1 MSDDLDALLDEALD
15 VMEKNDEDI
24 KQEREAMASKLL
36 EEQYQRDA
44 MEKPPQ
50 FSGGSGGGDE
60 ASLMQAVTSLL
71 EVLKQG
77 PEAMESAPEAE
88 VDRIQKMLQQTLGG
102 MRDGATAEELE
113 SIDKCQRLLSKANEA
128 GNDDASPEQ
137 LEEMMRAL
145 QEVSAAPNGVGSSA
159 TQSNAAAGENVTDGV
174 PAALQGDLAK
184 LMELIAKESQS
195 TPTATSATGASSA
208 PSESDDSA
216 APSGG
221 PTAADAEALR
231 LFLELLKPEAITE
244 SFRAMADVFPTW
256 LERNASSITA
266 DDHARYTSQYS
277 KMNEVLVIVGE
288 GALDAVLRE
297 DATDADKL
305 RLERFTA
312 ALEELQA
319 LGMPPPSL
327 VELIQQQQQQQSK

>member
-24 KQEREAMASKLL
+24 KQEREAMAAKLL
-36 EEQYQRDA
+36 EEQHQRDA
-44 MEKPPQ
+44 MAVPSP
-50 FSGGSGGGDE
+50 FSSGGGGGDE
-60 ASLMQAVTSLL
+60 ASLIQAVTSLL

-102 MRDGATAEELE
+102 MREGATSEELE
-113 SIDKCQRLLSKANEA
+113 SIERCQQLLTKAGDA
-128 GNDDASPEQ
+128 GNDATSPEQ

-145 QEVSAAPNGVGSSA
+145 QDVTGSPSAA
-159 TQSNAAAGENVTDGV
+159 AAASGNGGSPGDSDV

-184 LMELIAKESQS
+184 LMELIAKESASPQEAS
-195 TPTATSATGASSA
+195 TSNSGCEAGSASTADA
-208 PSESDDSA
+208 E

-231 LFLELLKPEAITE
+231 VFLELLKPEAITA
-244 SFRAMADVFPTW
+244 SFRAMADVFPAW
-256 LERNASSITA
+256 LESNASTISS
-266 DDHARYTSQYS
+266 DDHARYTSQYT
-277 KMNEVLVIVGE
+277 KMNEVLVIVSE

-297 DATDADKL
+297 DATDDDKL
-305 RLERFTA
+305 RLERFTN

-327 VELIQQQQQQQSK
+327 VDLLQQQQAQANSN